1 MSYWKKKL
9 LKNKILLHTKKY
21 NLQKDNSDLQ
31 MIWKKKNQK
40 DKIWVFPLKMKV
52 SIILNLCQVWFNLN
66 LK

>member
-40 DKIWVFPLKMKV
+40 DKI
-52 SIILNLCQVWFNLN
+52 
-66 LK
+66 